1 MDTIAEILELARHYE
16 EEGLPPLPALPA
28 LPEGAAIAGWIDH
41 TLLKPEATA
50 EQIRDLC
57 QEARTHGF
65 AAVCINPVYVSLA
78 AGLLHGSPV
87 RVCTVIAFPLG
98 ASLPTYKALEALACI
113 SAGAHE
119 VDMVMN
125 IGALKGAAYGLVL
138 NDVAAVVQ
146 VAHNQKAIVKVIL
159 ENAFLT
165 RREKIVASLLCK
177 AAGADFIKTSTGFAA
192 SGATIEDVELM
203 KRVVGES
210 VQVKAAGGIRDYAT
224 ARAMIAAGATRLG
237 ASAGVRIVQE
247 ALEGYE

>member
-1 MDTIAEILELARHYE
+1 METIAEILELARQYDQE
-16 EEGLPPLPALPA
+16 LPPLPN
-28 LPEGAAIAGWIDH
+28 LPEPPQGAAVAGWIDH
-41 TLLKPEATA
+41 TLLKPDATA

-57 QEARTHGF
+57 QEAREHHF
-65 AAVCINPVYVSLA
+65 ASVCLNPVYVSLA
-78 AGLLHGSPV
+78 AGLLQGSPV
-87 RVCTVIAFPLG
+87 KVCTVIAFPFG

-125 IGALKGAAYGLVL
+125 IGALKGAAYGLVF

-146 VAHNQKAIVKVIL
+146 VAHHQGAIVKVIL
-159 ENAFLT
+159 ENALLN
-165 RREKIVASLLCK
+165 RQEKIIASLLCK

-237 ASAGVRIVQE
+237 ASAGVRIVRE
-247 ALEGYE
+247 AMEQDER